1 MKLISGLK
9 ITALLLVLSVL
20 LHSCSVSRFVPE
32 GQYMLDRATI
42 VSDSSS
48 LELNGLSAFIRQ
60 HPNSKW
66 FNLVKVPMLPYALS
80 STDSTKAINR
90 FLWRIGE
97 APVIEDTLQTAR
109 CARDIQS
116 AVRNQGYL
124 DAEVRVERKYGKHKV
139 DVAYRIDPKTR
150 YEVELLET
158 VMPDEG
164 IERLVSSISEN
175 SLLYEGMPFD
185 MNVLD
190 AERSRINS
198 RIVNSGYYRFNK
210 EYIRF
215 EADTTETRRKT
226 WLRMVIDPYRNPA
239 TRELAPH
246 SVYRI
251 GKVSYEHLSGGSRL
265 RSGLL
270 SRSTHIVEGERYS
283 ESDVQSTYN
292 AFGALQAVFS
302 TNIRMVEDASD
313 SLLLNPVIS
322 YSTNSPNSFS
332 AELEGTN
339 SAGDLGAALAL
350 TYQNS
355 NVFRGS
361 EVLGIKV
368 RGAFEN
374 IRGLDGYDD
383 QDFIEYSVEASLKF
397 PDFVF
402 PVLSHNFRRKARTT
416 TEFSL
421 MYDSQDRPEFHRR
434 VVSGTW
440 RYRWTGL
447 DTRFRHRVDLIDLN
461 YVYMPWISST
471 FKKEYLDNPNSRNA
485 ILRYNYENLFI
496 MKLGYNFNF
505 SSLKNGQS
513 SNYGTNAYNIRLGV
527 ETAGNLLY
535 GLSHLFQ
542 RHHED
547 AEYYKIFNIAYAQ
560 YAKVD
565 FDFSKSFRFD
575 DRNSL
580 AMHFALGVA
589 VPYGNGRILPYE
601 KRYFAGGANSVR
613 GWSVRS
619 LGPGR
624 FKGHDGRIDFINQ
637 TGDMKLDMN
646 LEYRTHLFW
655 KVDGAVFLDAGN
667 IWTLRDYEEQPGGK
681 FAFDTFWKQIALAYG
696 AGLRF
701 NFNFFILRFDAG
713 VKAINPAYENA
724 KEHFPI
730 IYPKFKRDFTLHFAV
745 GLPF

>member
-1 MKLISGLK
+1 MKSNFGLK
-9 ITALLLVLSVL
+9 ITAILLFVVVM

-32 GQYMLDRATI
+32 GQYMLDRASI
-42 VSDSSS
+42 SSDSSK
-48 LELNGLSAFIRQ
+48 LDLDGLSAFIRQ

-66 FNLVKVPMLPYALS
+66 FNLVKVPLLPYALS
-80 STDSTKAINR
+80 STDSAKAINR

-97 APVIEDTLQTAR
+97 APVIEDTLLTQR

-116 AVRNQGYL
+116 AVRNLGYL
-124 DAEVRVERKYGKHKV
+124 DAEVRVDRRYHKHKV
-139 DVAYRIDPKTR
+139 DLNYRIDPKSR

-158 VMPDEG
+158 VIPDTG
-164 IERLVSSISEN
+164 ISRLVSSLSSA
-175 SLLYEGMPFD
+175 SLLHEGMPLD

-190 AERSRINS
+190 AERSRLNS
-198 RIVNSGYYRFNK
+198 RIVNSGYYHFNK

-215 EADTTETRRKT
+215 EVDTTETPLKA
-226 WLRMVIDPYRNPA
+226 WLRMVVDPYRLPS
-239 TRELAPH
+239 TRVAAPH
-246 SVYRI
+246 AVYRI
-251 GKVSYEHLSGGSRL
+251 GKVSYNKLSGGSRL
-265 RSGLL
+265 RKGVL
-270 SRSTHIVEGERYS
+270 SRSTHIVEGSAYREA
-283 ESDVQSTYN
+283 DVQATYN
-292 AFGALQAVFS
+292 AFGALASVFS
-302 TNIRMVEDASD
+302 TNIRMEEDPND
-313 SLLLNPVIS
+313 SLVLNPVIS
-322 YSTNSPNSFS
+322 YSTNKPNSLS

-339 SAGDLGAALAL
+339 SAGDLGAAMSL

-361 EVLGIKV
+361 EVLGIKL

-383 QDFIEYSVEASLKF
+383 QDFIEYSLEASIRF

-402 PVLSHNFRRKARTT
+402 PILSHNFRRKARTT

-421 MYDSQDRPEFHRR
+421 MYDSQNRPEFHRR

-447 DTRFRHRVDLIDLN
+447 DARFRHRVDLIDLN
-461 YVYMPWISST
+461 YVYMPWISTT

-496 MKLGYNFNF
+496 MKLGYNLNF
-505 SSLKNGQS
+505 SSLPPGQS
-513 SNYGTNAYNIRLGV
+513 SAYGTDAYSVRLGV

-535 GLSHLFQ
+535 GFSNLFQ
-542 RHHED
+542 HRRTENV
-547 AEYYKIFNIAYAQ
+547 YYKIFDIAYAQ
-560 YAKVD
+560 YAKLD

-575 DRNSL
+575 NRNSL

-589 VPYGNGRILPYE
+589 LPYGNGRILPYE
-601 KRYFAGGANSVR
+601 KRYFSGGANSVR

-619 LGPGR
+619 LGPGS
-624 FKGHDGRIDFINQ
+624 FCGSDGRIDFINQ
-637 TGDMKLDMN
+637 TGDMKLDVN
-646 LEYRTHLFW
+646 VEYRTHLFW

-667 IWTLRDYEEQPGGK
+667 IWTLRHYDEQPGGQFK
-681 FAFDTFWKQIALAYG
+681 FNTFWKQIALAYG
-696 AGLRF
+696 AGLRL

-713 VKAINPAYENA
+713 VKAINPAYTNA
-724 KEHFPI
+724 REHFPI
-730 IYPKFKRDFTLHFAV
+730 LYPQFKRDFTLHFAV